1 MISLSLFRKLPL
13 LLLLAGLGVSPVL
26 AQQSSNPPPARPRL
40 PAGVTAARDLEYGRA
55 GGKALHLDLY
65 WPEKSEKPLPLIIW
79 IHGGAWR
86 AGSKNDSVPP
96 LPLTGEGYAVA
107 SVEYRLSQE
116 AVFPAQIYDCK
127 AAVRWLRANASK
139 YNLDPAKFAAWGASA
154 GGHLAALLGT
164 SGGMPALEGAVNDLK
179 ESSRVQAVVDWY
191 GPSDLLQI
199 GVPASD
205 IKHND
210 PDSPESQLVG
220 GALLEHKDKA
230 AQASPVTYVSKD
242 APPFLIMHGDQDRSV
257 PFNQSELLQAALK
270 KAGVDSTLLPV
281 KGVGHGFSGAE
292 YLPPV
297 RDFLNRRLK

>member
-1 MISLSLFRKLPL
+1 
-13 LLLLAGLGVSPVL
+13 
-26 AQQSSNPPPARPRL
+26 
-40 PAGVTAARDLEYGRA
+40 
-55 GGKALHLDLY
+55 
-65 WPEKSEKPLPLIIW
+65 
-79 IHGGAWR
+79 
-86 AGSKNDSVPP
+86 
-96 LPLTGEGYAVA
+96 
-107 SVEYRLSQE
+107 
-116 AVFPAQIYDCK
+116 
-127 AAVRWLRANASK
+127 
-139 YNLDPAKFAAWGASA
+139 
-154 GGHLAALLGT
+154 
-164 SGGMPALEGAVNDLK
+164 MPALEGAVNDLK

-199 GVPASD
+199 GVPDSD